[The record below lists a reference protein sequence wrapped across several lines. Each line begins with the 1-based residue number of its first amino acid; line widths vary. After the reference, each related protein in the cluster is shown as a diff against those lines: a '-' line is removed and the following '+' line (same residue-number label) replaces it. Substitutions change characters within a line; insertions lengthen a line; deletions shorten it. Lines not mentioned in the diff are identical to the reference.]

1 MLNSWNK
8 QIVEMGVFGHLVI
21 RWRTWLAYYGCQPL
35 FHVRRPTK
43 FTGKLETR
51 RVSEWALQSQVW
63 PLDGTGFFF
72 HAVQRDAEGWVWW
85 GDHWWF
91 WQKLWYRISMDLG
104 SKCFPKDAWKKWLLS
119 SGEIAQTPQS
129 PTSVNMKD
137 QRVEQVPHF
146 KYLRTKVDNPLT
158 FQDNVNY
165 IYTKRHSA
173 YNNMMPASPW
183 STKCPNL

>member
-1 MLNSWNK
+1 
-8 QIVEMGVFGHLVI
+8 MGVFGHLVI

-43 FTGKLETR
+43 FTGKLWDKEGER
-51 RVSEWALQSQVW
+51 MSPAISSLA
-63 PLDGTGFFF
+63 TGWHRFFF
-72 HAVQRDAEGWVWW
+72 SRIRSAEGCKRMSMVGSHLLW
-85 GDHWWF
+85 GDHWRF
-91 WQKLWYRISMDLG
+91 WQKLRYGISTDLG
-104 SKCFPKDAWKKWLLS
+104 SKCFPKDAWKKLLLS

-146 KYLRTKVDNPLT
+146 KYLRTTVDNQLT

-173 YNNMMPASPW
+173 
-183 STKCPNL
+183 

>member
-1 MLNSWNK
+1 MSPAISSLTTRWHR
-8 QIVEMGVFGHLVI
+8 VF
-21 RWRTWLAYYGCQPL
+21 
-35 FHVRRPTK
+35 
-43 FTGKLETR
+43 FTQCRGMQKDECDGETI
-51 RVSEWALQSQVW
+51 
-63 PLDGTGFFF
+63 
-72 HAVQRDAEGWVWW
+72 
-85 GDHWWF
+85 GDF
-91 WQKLWYRISMDLG
+91 LQKLWYRISMDMG
-104 SKCFPKDAWKKWLLS
+104 SNFFPKDAWEKWLLS